1 MGHAP
6 KPDMSH
12 SGDEVSGPAQGGAG
26 GEARISTRVC
36 MCEVTIQKGA
46 EVKSIHGSNYV
57 CR

>member
-26 GEARISTRVC
+26 GEARISSRVC
-36 MCEVTIQKGA
+36 MCEVIVQKGA
-46 EVKSIHGSNYV
+46 EVKSIHGSN
-57 CR
+57 